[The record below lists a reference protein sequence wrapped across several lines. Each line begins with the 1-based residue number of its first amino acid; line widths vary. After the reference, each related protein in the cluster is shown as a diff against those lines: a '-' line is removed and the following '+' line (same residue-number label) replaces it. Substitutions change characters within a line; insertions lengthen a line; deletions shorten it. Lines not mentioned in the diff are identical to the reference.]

1 MDGRIE
7 YPGSR
12 IEYQAVGSARHVTF
26 PTGKKAIIASLTC
39 PLDPAAVAV
48 GLGGG
53 LIPTRVTAYSLAR
66 ALLYRG

>member
-26 PTGKKAIIASLTC
+26 PTAKKAIIASLTC
-39 PLDPAAVAV
+39 PADPVAVAV
-48 GLGGG
+48 GLTKVVNS
-53 LIPTRVTAYSLAR
+53 TRVMVF
-66 ALLYRG
+66 